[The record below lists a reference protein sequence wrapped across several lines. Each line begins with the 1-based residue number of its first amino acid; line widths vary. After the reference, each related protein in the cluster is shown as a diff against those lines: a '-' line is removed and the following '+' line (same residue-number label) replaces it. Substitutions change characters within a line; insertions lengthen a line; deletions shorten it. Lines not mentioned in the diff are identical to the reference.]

1 MALKVS
7 THWTVAAL
15 LVRDAVGLGSGG
27 GGGERGILV
36 ERCCGSGQSL
46 LGVVGEGGGQ
56 TG

>member
-7 THWTVAAL
+7 TYWTVATL

-36 ERCCGSGQSL
+36 EKCCGSGQER
-46 LGVVGEGGGQ
+46 GW
-56 TG
+56 